1 MLNFM
6 KSAPAKPEE
15 TADQPSGASE
25 FKAIEA
31 LAAKALMLA
40 DAYQTPPVPK
50 TYAVWYSYAAGVPE
64 EVANKINGMIEKSG
78 SIGPYELDQVHQEY
92 LLATEQ
98 ERKHQD
104 LLSRHLDRE
113 MAEIA
118 KLVQGHLTSSDNYSG
133 SLKDTASSLDDM
145 SSPAQVRAAIQFLLN
160 ENAKMRSETVKLNGS
175 LTQTRA
181 QVRKLRASLEKSRE
195 KEMRDSMTNLANR
208 RYFEISLARE
218 IAEARANGSSMSLV
232 LIDIDHFKRINDTHG
247 HVVGDDVLRYFAA
260 ILMSNAKG
268 RDLAARYGGEE
279 FALILPRTTV
289 EQAHALCSHIMEQL
303 EKSRLVLSEGK
314 APIGQLTASF
324 GISQFRP
331 DDTPEQLLTRA
342 DDKLY
347 EAKNAGRNRIAH

>member
-1 MLNFM
+1 MLDFL
-6 KSAPAKPEE
+6 KSAPAQPEE
-15 TADQPSGASE
+15 PAEEQSGAPE

-31 LAAKALMLA
+31 LAAKALLLA
-40 DAYQTPPVPK
+40 DTYQTPPVPK

-64 EVANKINGMIEKSG
+64 EVTRKINGMIEKSG
-78 SIGPYELDQVHQEY
+78 SVGPYELDQVHQEF

-98 ERKHQD
+98 ERKHQE
-104 LLSRHLDRE
+104 LLSRHLDHE
-113 MAEIA
+113 MAEIV
-118 KLVQGHLTSSDNYSG
+118 KLVQGHLTTSDSYSG
-133 SLKDTASSLDDM
+133 SLKKTATSLDEM
-145 SSPAQVRAAIQFLLN
+145 SSPAQVRTAIEVLLR
-160 ENAKMRSETVKLNGS
+160 ENAKMRSDTVKLNES

-218 IAEARANGSSMSLV
+218 ITEARTHGSSMCLV

-247 HVVGDDVLRYFAA
+247 HIVGDDVLRYFAA
-260 ILMSNAKG
+260 ILMSNVKG

-279 FALILPRTTV
+279 FALILPETQV
-289 EQAHALCSHIMEQL
+289 EQAHALCRHIMEQL

-314 APIGQLTASF
+314 RPIGQLTASF
-324 GISQFRP
+324 GISQYRS
-331 DDTPEQLLTRA
+331 DDEPEQLLTRA
-342 DDKLY
+342 DEKLY

>member
-1 MLNFM
+1 MLDFM
-6 KSAPAKPEE
+6 RSAPAQPEE
-15 TADQPSGASE
+15 PAEEHSGAPE

-31 LAAKALMLA
+31 LAAKALLLA
-40 DAYQTPPVPK
+40 DTYQTPPVPK

-64 EVANKINGMIEKSG
+64 EVARKINGMIEKSG
-78 SIGPYELDQVHQEY
+78 SVGPYELDQVHQEY

-98 ERKHQD
+98 ERKHQE
-104 LLSRHLDRE
+104 LLSRHLDHE
-113 MAEIA
+113 MAEIV
-118 KLVQGHLTSSDNYSG
+118 KLVQGHLSSSDSYSG
-133 SLKDTASSLDDM
+133 SLKKTATSLDEM
-145 SSPAQVRAAIQFLLN
+145 SSPAQVRTAIQVLLS
-160 ENAKMRSETVKLNGS
+160 ENAKMRSETVKLNES

-218 IAEARANGSSMSLV
+218 IAEARAHGSSMCLV

-247 HVVGDDVLRYFAA
+247 HIVGDDVLRYFAA
-260 ILMSNAKG
+260 ILMSNVKG

-279 FALILPRTTV
+279 FALILPETGV
-289 EQAHALCSHIMEQL
+289 EQAHALCRHIMEQL

-314 APIGQLTASF
+314 KPIGQLTASF
-324 GISQFRP
+324 GISQYRH
-331 DDTPEQLLTRA
+331 DDEPEQLLTRA

>member
-1 MLNFM
+1 MLDFM
-6 KSAPAKPEE
+6 KSAPVQPEE
-15 TADQPSGASE
+15 TAEENPGAHE

-31 LAAKALMLA
+31 LAAKALLLA
-40 DAYQTPPVPK
+40 DTYQTPPVPK

-64 EVANKINGMIEKSG
+64 EVARKINGMIEKSG
-78 SIGPYELDQVHQEY
+78 SVGPYELDQVHQEY

-98 ERKHQD
+98 ERKHQE
-104 LLSRHLDRE
+104 LLSRHLDHE

-118 KLVQGHLTSSDNYSG
+118 KLVQGHLTSSENYSG
-133 SLKDTASSLDDM
+133 SLKNTATSLDDM
-145 SSPAQVRAAIQFLLN
+145 SSPAQVRAAIQVLLS
-160 ENAKMRSETVKLNGS
+160 ENAKMRSETVKLNEN

-195 KEMRDSMTNLANR
+195 KEMRDAMTNLANR

-218 IAEARANGSSMSLV
+218 IAEARTHGSPMCLV

-247 HVVGDDVLRYFAA
+247 HIVGDDVLRYFAA
-260 ILMSNAKG
+260 ILMSNVKG

-279 FALILPRTTV
+279 FALILPETRV
-289 EQAHALCSHIMEQL
+289 EQAHALCRHIMEQL

-314 APIGQLTASF
+314 KPIGQLTASF
-324 GISQFRP
+324 GISQYRH
-331 DDTPEQLLTRA
+331 DDEPEQLLTRA
-342 DDKLY
+342 DEKLY